1 MLGWWWWAR
10 AGQGPEPQKPA
21 GAGRA
26 QLGLGGAVSASGS
39 AAWAEPPRLLA
50 SGRREGAAALRLA
63 ELPRTRGQS
72 ARSELAPARL
82 WRPTLSQR
90 AGACLRQGSGRSVRL
105 GAAPGWGRVF
115 CRAPR

>member
-1 MLGWWWWAR
+1 MLGWWWAR
-10 AGQGPEPQKPA
+10 AWQGREPQQPA
-21 GAGRA
+21 GARTA

-63 ELPRTRGQS
+63 ELPRMRGQS
-72 ARSELAPARL
+72 ARRELAPARF
-82 WRPTLSQR
+82 WCPALSRR
-90 AGACLRQGSGRSVRL
+90 AGARLRQGLGRSVRL